1 MRASNLRLGL
11 LLGILLSAAIVT
23 TNVIWP
29 SIVGHPSP
37 DNELSECIGWALV
50 IAIVGWTGYLRIQS
64 TKRLREAAIAGGMI
78 SFIAFGMVMV
88 TFLVIDNLFLGVVS
102 QQPEKIWL
110 FERSGFPDMRS
121 YLNHANLRAF
131 WTALPIITVF
141 GAICG
146 IVGGYISRFAQSRA
160 H

>member
-1 MRASNLRLGL
+1 MRATNSSLGL
-11 LLGILLSAAIVT
+11 LLGALLSVVIVA

-29 SIVGHPSP
+29 SLVGHSSP
-37 DNELSECIGWALV
+37 DN
-50 IAIVGWTGYLRIQS
+50 QS
-64 TKRLREAAIAGGMI
+64 TESAGWILVVVLVCSSGYFRMRLTSRVQDAAITGGVI
-78 SFIAFGMVMV
+78 TFIAFGMAMF
-88 TFLVIDNLFLGVVS
+88 TFVIIDNLFFGLVS

-121 YLNHANLRAF
+121 YLDHANLRAF
-131 WTALPIITVF
+131 WTALPIVTLF

-146 IVGGYISRFAQSRA
+146 MIGGYISRFAPRRA